1 MQCMEK
7 IHEVVNTT
15 PPTIKSSSP
24 KFGTPK
30 KSPKMKPGE
39 EEDED
44 STPTKVLDVAKQN

>member
-1 MQCMEK
+1 MQCMDK
-7 IHEVVNTT
+7 IHDVVNTT

-30 KSPKMKPGE
+30 KSSKTKPG